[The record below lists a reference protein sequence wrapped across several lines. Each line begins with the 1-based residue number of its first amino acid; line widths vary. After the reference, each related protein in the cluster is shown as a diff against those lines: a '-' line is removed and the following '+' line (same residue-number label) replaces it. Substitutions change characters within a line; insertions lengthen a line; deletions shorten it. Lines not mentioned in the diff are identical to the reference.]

1 MGFIRLEETSQ
12 VDKEI
17 FIHRIYNKENT
28 NIFYKYRVE
37 DKEEPEQEESKK
49 VFVRDYQDTNVL
61 F

>member
-1 MGFIRLEETSQ
+1 MGFIRLEETCQ

-28 NIFYKYRVE
+28 KIFYKYRVE
-37 DKEEPEQEESKK
+37 DKEEREQEESKK